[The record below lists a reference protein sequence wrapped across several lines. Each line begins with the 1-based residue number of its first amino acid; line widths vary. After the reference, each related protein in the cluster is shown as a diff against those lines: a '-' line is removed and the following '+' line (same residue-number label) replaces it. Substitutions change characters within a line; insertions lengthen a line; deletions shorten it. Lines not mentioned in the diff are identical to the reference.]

1 MFYLY
6 NCKGIIMKSNSLW
19 TRQFQS
25 VVDNGRNHSVVIDL
39 PEEKGGV
46 NSGAT
51 ALELTV
57 MGLSGCIGTIFA
69 MVAQKMRIEFEH
81 LEVILDVQQKNDA
94 PTVTDVHFVLE
105 IKTNEKLEKIQK
117 CLDTTISTCPVGVL
131 FKQAGVNITNEI
143 KII

>member
-1 MFYLY
+1 
-6 NCKGIIMKSNSLW
+6 MKSTSLW

-39 PEEKGGV
+39 PEAKGGV

-81 LEVILDVQQKNDA
+81 LEIKLDADQKNDA
-94 PTVTDVHFVLE
+94 PTITDVHFVVE

-117 CLDTTISTCPVGVL
+117 CLDTTVSTCPVGVL

-143 KII
+143 KIV

>member
-1 MFYLY
+1 MCYLY

-81 LEVILDVQQKNDA
+81 LEVILDAQQKNDA